1 VNIPWLA
8 PDARPESLPPAADAL
23 DEPNGLL
30 AIGGNLGPEWLLY
43 AYRHGIFPWYSRG
56 QPILWWSPD
65 PRCVLAPDEFRVHR
79 SLARSLRHGQHRL
92 AMDTAFAEV
101 VAGCAAPRPGQDGTW
116 ITGAMARAYTELHRL
131 GHAHCVEV
139 WHQEQLVGGL
149 YGVRIG
155 AMFFGES
162 MFSRIRDASKFALKA
177 LTDWAIAQQIALI
190 DCQMATQHLK
200 SLGARAMPRASYL
213 ARVAQLTAVA
223 TARA

>member
-1 VNIPWLA
+1 VNVPWLP
-8 PDARPESLPPAADAL
+8 PDARPESLPPATAAL

-30 AIGGNLGPEWLLY
+30 AIGGNLSPEWLIY

-65 PRCVLAPDEFRVHR
+65 PRCVLAPGEFRVHR
-79 SLARSLRHGQHRL
+79 SLAKSLRNGRHRIT
-92 AMDTAFAEV
+92 MDTAFAEV

-116 ITGAMARAYTELHRL
+116 ITGAMARAYLELHRL

-139 WHQEQLVGGL
+139 WLDEGLVGGL

-162 MFSRIRDASKFALKA
+162 MFSRVRDASKFALKA
-177 LTDWAIAQQIALI
+177 
-190 DCQMATQHLK
+190 
-200 SLGARAMPRASYL
+200 SRARYL
-213 ARVAQLTAVA
+213 ARIAQLTDAA
-223 TARA
+223 LQA

>member
-1 VNIPWLA
+1 VNVPWLP
-8 PDARPESLPPAADAL
+8 PDARPESLPPASAAL

-30 AIGGNLGPEWLLY
+30 AIGGNLSPEWLLY

-65 PRCVLAPDEFRVHR
+65 PRCVLVPGEFRVHR
-79 SLARSLRHGQHRL
+79 SLAKSLRNGRHRI

-101 VAGCAAPRPGQDGTW
+101 ISGCAAPRSGQDGTW
-116 ITGAMARAYTELHRL
+116 ITGAMARAYLELHRL

-139 WHQEQLVGGL
+139 WRDEGLVGGL

-177 LTDWAIAQQIALI
+177 LVDWALGANIALI
-190 DCQMATQHLK
+190 DCQMATAHLQ
-200 SLGARAMPRASYL
+200 SLGAQSLSRASYL
-213 ARVAQLTAVA
+213 ARIAQLTDAA
-223 TARA
+223 LQA